1 MPRIDYAVAA
11 PAKHDADLLV
21 LPVFE
26 GPEAGPGLKEAGKA
40 MGEDLLSLL
49 RRNGVKGK
57 RGEAFSVPTFG
68 RLPAGTLL
76 LVGLGK
82 RDQVDADRLRRTIG
96 KLASRFQGYGNVA
109 TTLPQ
114 AARGPWEDAVQ
125 AVAEG
130 LVLGGYRFLRYKK
143 DDGERKLRRLTLLGS
158 SRWDER
164 RAKRAAKRGEVV
176 AEAAGWA
183 RDLVNTPAI
192 DATPD
197 FLASEA
203 RKMAREVGLEVKV
216 WTKRRLEEGG
226 FGGILGVGAGS
237 ANDPRLIELTYSGG
251 SGKPIALAGKG
262 ITFDSGGLSLK
273 DAKQMEWMKADMA
286 GAAAVLATMRA
297 IATLKPKLNVVAVV
311 PSAENMPG
319 GAAIRPGDVLRH
331 RGGKTTEVLNTDAE
345 GRLILA
351 DALAYLAEKKP
362 RLIVDTATLTG
373 ACMIALG
380 EQLWGV
386 MANDDDLA
394 RKLIAAGKDA
404 GEPGWQLP
412 LWDGYREQISS
423 TVADVKNIGS
433 RYGGAINAALYLS
446 EFVGDIPWAHLD
458 IAGVAFAQ
466 NGGDYGPKGA
476 TGTPVRTLVRFVVDQ
491 AGR

>member
-1 MPRIDYAVAA
+1 MPRIDYATTP

-26 GPEAGPGLKEAGKA
+26 GPEEGPGLKEAGRA
-40 MGEDLLSLL
+40 MGEDLLELL
-49 RRNGVKGK
+49 RSNGVRGK
-57 RGEAFSVPTFG
+57 RGDAFSVPTFG

-82 RDQVDADRLRRTIG
+82 RDEVDADRVRRVIG
-96 KLASRFQGYGNVA
+96 KLAPRLHGYRSVA
-109 TTLPQ
+109 TSLPQ
-114 AARGPWEDAVQ
+114 AARGGWEEAVQ
-125 AVAEG
+125 AAAEG
-130 LVLGGYRFLRYKK
+130 FVLGGYRFLRYKK
-143 DDGERKLRRLTLLGS
+143 DEDERKLRRLTLLGTG
-158 SRWDER
+158 RWDEG
-164 RAKRAAKRGEVV
+164 RAKRAVGRGETV
-176 AEAAGWA
+176 AEAACWA

-192 DATPD
+192 DATPE
-197 FLASEA
+197 FLAAEA
-203 RKMAREVGLEVKV
+203 RKMARETGLEVKV

-226 FGGILGVGAGS
+226 FGGILGVGSGS

-251 SGKPIALAGKG
+251 RGKPIALAGKG

-273 DAKQMEWMKADMA
+273 DAKQMEWMKADMS
-286 GAAAVLATMRA
+286 GAAAVMATMRA
-297 IATLKPKLNVVAVV
+297 IAELKPKVNVVAAI

-351 DALAYLAEKKP
+351 DALAYLAERKP
-362 RLIVDTATLTG
+362 RLIVDAATLTG

-380 EQLWGV
+380 DQLYGV
-386 MANDDDLA
+386 MSNDDDLA
-394 RKLIAAGKDA
+394 RELVAAGGDA

-412 LWDGYREQISS
+412 LWDGYREQVSS
-423 TVADVKNIGS
+423 TLADVKNIGS

-458 IAGVAFAQ
+458 IAGVAYAQ
-466 NGGDYGPKGA
+466 NGGDYGKGA
-476 TGTPVRTLVRFVVDQ
+476 TGIPVRTLVRFVLDR